1 MKTQIFMYIDEER
14 KVMGFAV
21 SEIIMSAI
29 LMVLGFALHILV
41 IAIIGMF
48 FGVFIMRFV
57 KEKLR
62 QSGFSKR
69 LFFITGDLYDGK
81 KLRYLKKYYL

>member
-1 MKTQIFMYIDEER
+1 MKTQIFMHIDEER

-29 LMVLGFALHILV
+29 LMILGFALHMLV
-41 IAIIGMF
+41 VAIIGMF

-57 KEKLR
+57 KEKLK
-62 QSGFSKR
+62 QTGFLKR
-69 LFFITGDLYDGK
+69 VFFIVGDLYEGK
-81 KLRYLKKYYL
+81 KVKYLKKYYL

>member
-1 MKTQIFMYIDEER
+1 MYIDEER

-29 LMVLGFALHILV
+29 LMILGFALHILV

-48 FGVFIMRFV
+48 FGVFIMRYV
-57 KEKLR
+57 KEKLK
-62 QSGFSKR
+62 QSGFTRKI
-69 LFFITGDLYDGK
+69 LYVAGDLYEGK
-81 KLRYLKKYYL
+81 KVKYLKKYYL